1 MERLQF
7 DDPYT
12 QAIYDTLKD
21 DPSSLYDDNPDNML
35 AYNNKMRTI
44 YLILMQEN
52 NLYLREAI
60 KQQDKVSDLM
70 DENLKLLKECNELSR
85 KYGKAL
91 DEIILCHKT
100 KLDKLADS
108 KFVKFYK
115 NIYKNIRYRLGC
127 INNSEESNNG

>member
-21 DPSSLYDDNPDNML
+21 EPDSLYDDNPDNML

-44 YLILMQEN
+44 HLILMQES

-60 KQQDKVSDLM
+60 KQQNEVFDFMK
-70 DENLKLLKECNELSR
+70 ENVKLLKEYNELSR

-115 NIYKNIRYRLGC
+115 NIYKNIRYRLGSK
-127 INNSEESNNG
+127 NNTEENK

>member
-12 QAIYDTLKD
+12 QEIYDALKD
-21 DPSSLYDDNPDNML
+21 APDSLYDDNPDNML

-44 YLILMQEN
+44 HLILMQEN

-60 KQQDKVSDLM
+60 KQQDEVFDLM
-70 DENLKLLKECNELSR
+70 KENVKLLKEYNELSR
-85 KYGKAL
+85 KYGKSL
-91 DEIILCHKT
+91 DEIILI
-100 KLDKLADS
+100 KLDKSANS

-115 NIYKNIRYRLGC
+115 NIKYRLGC
-127 INNSEESNNG
+127 KNNSEESK